1 MEGEVVDS
9 RPAVCVIYQYIY
21 VFFLFFQLQY
31 RAMNLYWMAMIN
43 IEIYNPYIYGHTRVK
58 PQIFEWGQLPSLNNL
73 GLLKVLE
80 NIWVFI

>member
-21 VFFLFFQLQY
+21 VFFFFQLQY
-31 RAMNLYWMAMIN
+31 PAMNLYWMAMIN
-43 IEIYNPYIYGHTRVK
+43 IEIYNPYIYGQTRVK